1 MHVKAGRK
9 HAVRGQPGSFHL
21 PLGLPT
27 PSCSWMKDVTY
38 EAQFENLGAG
48 GGGGEKPKKHK
59 QCPVVRMD

>member
-21 PLGLPT
+21 PLGLPA

-48 GGGGEKPKKHK
+48 GGGEKN
-59 QCPVVRMD
+59 

>member
-9 HAVRGQPGSFHL
+9 HAVRGQPGSSQAHL
-21 PLGLPT
+21 GRPA

-48 GGGGEKPKKHK
+48 GGGEKN
-59 QCPVVRMD
+59 